1 MAEDDALRI
10 LLADE
15 YGTAL
20 LKEATRSVVT
30 WDGLMERPL
39 PSGSSARQTWE
50 ALQRTRMA
58 MGVDL
63 PFTHGASGRAW
74 YGMTLDLANATS
86 RIERE
91 CHEDSSLWRMFEK
104 SSDQHFLM
112 HMRVSDALASA
123 ELDGLAI
130 RTEEAS
136 SLLRYDQTPRTPA
149 ERVIKNAFG
158 AFDRLREFEG
168 EPFSVSMMKQLRD
181 LVLEDVDEKTLEVRP
196 RNLGLIPF
204 DPGVQNDCDSVE
216 ILSEICRYANHEAG
230 DPYDPPAL
238 RCMFL
243 VDIMYGFHP
252 LGKVSGQVGKLV
264 SYLYARR
271 HGIPLLGVL
280 PLLQARVEWTDG
292 AIKPPQVSFDRTAL
306 EHMAA
311 NTFASHGSD
320 STLHHTTIAQLA
332 CIKLDE
338 LKIRI
343 NAWNRQDEAMREALK
358 REAPFNYRQRAV
370 LARALRRPDATF
382 SIKYHQTNHAVSY
395 ATARRD
401 LTELEE
407 KGYLVMALDGHTMVF
422 RPASNLEDL
431 LGVTVVK

>member
-1 MAEDDALRI
+1 MATDDALRV

-39 PSGSSARQTWE
+39 PSGVSARQTWE
-50 ALQRTRMA
+50 ALQRARMA
-58 MGVDL
+58 TGVDL
-63 PFTHGASGRAW
+63 PFTHEASGRAW
-74 YGMTLDLANATS
+74 YGMTLDLANAVS

-91 CHEDSSLWRMFEK
+91 CHEDSGLWRMFER

-130 RTEEAS
+130 GAEEAS

-158 AFDRLREFEG
+158 AFEKLEEFEE
-168 EPFSVSMMKQLRD
+168 EPFSVSTMRKLRD
-181 LVLEDVDEKTLEVRP
+181 LVLEDVDEDELEVRP
-196 RNLGLIPF
+196 RNLGLMPF
-204 DPGVQNDCDSVE
+204 EVNVQDEHGSDEVLEGV
-216 ILSEICRYANHEAG
+216 CRYANHEAG
-230 DPYDPPAL
+230 DPYDPPVL

-243 VDIMYGFHP
+243 VDIMYGYHP

-264 SYLYARR
+264 SHLYAKK

-292 AIKPPQVSFDRTAL
+292 VIGPSQVSFDRMAL
-306 EHMAA
+306 ESMAA
-311 NTFASHGSD
+311 NTFSSHGSD

-332 CIKLDE
+332 CVKLDE
-338 LKIRI
+338 LKVRI
-343 NAWNRQDEAMREALK
+343 DAWNRQDEAMREALK

-401 LTELEE
+401 LMELEE
-407 KGYLVMALDGHTMVF
+407 KGHLVMTLDGHTMVF
-422 RPASNLEDL
+422 RPAGDLGKL
-431 LGVTVVK
+431 LGVTVAR